1 MKTAAGGRRLRD
13 ACLPKKVLIDN
24 QQDGKE
30 NFSDFRG
37 SPTLSDAPNAKC
49 IGQEGE
55 LFRSFG
61 RLCDWMN
68 REGHIQHLI
77 ARSRFIPLGARLDS
91 EKHAA

>member
-1 MKTAAGGRRLRD
+1 LWD
-13 ACLPKKVLIDN
+13 ACLPKKILIDN
-24 QQDGKE
+24 LWVGKQ
-30 NFSDFRG
+30 NLLRCPKSSRV
-37 SPTLSDAPNAKC
+37 SDAFDAELV
-49 IGQEGE
+49 GQEGE

-77 ARSRFIPLGARLDS
+77 ARSKFIPLGVRLDS